1 MLDLYDA
8 KTLISA
14 YSYIERT
21 CDAINDFIYK
31 HAVNFGPNPETTTT
45 YDVLNNII
53 NLMERKNRLINL
65 KNIIDEVVAGMS
77 QTNKQIII
85 LKMRYMPSIKTI
97 QKVLNISSERTAFR
111 RITEAVN
118 SFLRHLNNSNKL
130 QKVEDIIMSE
140 NWIVKI
146 KQSMQASV
154 SV

>member
-1 MLDLYDA
+1 
-8 KTLISA
+8 
-14 YSYIERT
+14 
-21 CDAINDFIYK
+21 
-31 HAVNFGPNPETTTT
+31 
-45 YDVLNNII
+45 
-53 NLMERKNRLINL
+53 
-65 KNIIDEVVAGMS
+65 
-77 QTNKQIII
+77 
-85 LKMRYMPSIKTI
+85 MRYMPSIKTI